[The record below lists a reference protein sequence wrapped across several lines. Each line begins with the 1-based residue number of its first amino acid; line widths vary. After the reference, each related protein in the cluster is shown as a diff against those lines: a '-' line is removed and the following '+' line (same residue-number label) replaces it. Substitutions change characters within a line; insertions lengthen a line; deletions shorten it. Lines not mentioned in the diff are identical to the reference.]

1 MKRRSLKLAILLA
14 GGLSLSATG
23 CSTSLFTAET
33 WKSMDFKPDAIEF
46 GTEQRAINSFTE
58 ALAENKEAAF
68 RRTVSSRFE
77 QQALRSKDSFKD
89 LEILSLPKEKLEV
102 VESKEADENKIEA
115 VAKLKDG
122 TTKYQFVIVRD
133 AEKKRWVID
142 DVLLRQQRRGTRAT
156 KSSVEVMDLLIT
168 IREFVDT
175 WQSGDRS
182 SVLQVVSTDLREPL
196 ETLPEPWMQQ
206 IMTRVSAEYEDGMA
220 RRPEAQMNESD
231 AVVKLPSRNGFL
243 LLKVVQQDDK
253 WLVSDIEVRQR
264 KVEHHPGS
272 ILRQARALNAIT
284 AFLDAY
290 SEKDVAR
297 LESLTEPTFYKGA
310 LKVGDLSMIH
320 LPAASYAPEDF
331 EIQSF
336 AGQLTVTIPERT
348 DVVRMDLTTPEAAEE
363 KRENRIKGETVESR
377 FIVADVTI
385 YNRQTQQQKN
395 LKSAFTAPARAM
407 LFLSAIENRELPV
420 LRQISTQRLTEAT
433 WGRLRPELFRLM
445 EIDGLPQGELT
456 MERNTARG
464 DTTELEFVSPSG
476 QICSVIMR
484 DENGSLLVDDV
495 QFPGRT
501 MEIAS
506 LKSTLML
513 TAPIT
518 ELAGAWGNNDF
529 DGVRRQCSTNFNN
542 LIWQNVTELPGNLN
556 QLPVTLTQPVRKVNE
571 AGEIAMV
578 ELGDEQ
584 SAHVTIQLVHEN
596 SAWVIDE
603 IVLSPPGGQTVELR
617 KELRQEL
624 SKQFLA
630 SPSGEIRKAAFEVEA
645 RPEDHGV
652 IQAVGR
658 RATPVARG
666 GNLTLPPGTPGGRM
680 SPKPERNASNGQI
693 GNASR
698 HAIDMTEEDPD
709 MSMNDESSVPRGAEE
724 SGLLK
729 YGPASRSAAG
739 ETPSASLKR
748 TPTMDPSIRPVPM
761 VEPTMDDGAIHF
773 NGAPKQAKKKPV
785 AETIP
790 SESAHGSVTN
800 MPASRSGGINPAMNP
815 VDIPE

>member
-14 GGLSLSATG
+14 GGLSLSASG

-68 RRTVSSRFE
+68 RRTVSTRFE
-77 QQALRSKDSFKD
+77 QQALRSRDSFKD

-122 TTKYQFVIVRD
+122 TTKYQFIIVRD
-133 AEKKRWVID
+133 AEKKRWVVD

-182 SVLQVVSTDLREPL
+182 SVLQVVSTELREPL

-206 IMTRVSAEYEDGMA
+206 IMTRVSAEYEEGMA

-253 WLVSDIEVRQR
+253 WLVSDIEIRQR

-290 SEKDVAR
+290 SEKDVPR
-297 LESLTEPTFYKGA
+297 LGSLTEQTFYEGA

-320 LPAASYAPEDF
+320 LPAANYAPEDF

-336 AGQLTVTIPERT
+336 AGQLTVTIPEQA

-407 LFLSAIENRELPV
+407 LFLSAVQSRDLPV

-433 WGRLRPELFRLM
+433 WSRLRPELFRLIPI
-445 EIDGLPQGELT
+445 EGLPEGELT
-456 MERNTARG
+456 LERNTARG
-464 DTTELEFVSPSG
+464 DVTELEFVSASG
-476 QICSVIMR
+476 HICSVIMR

-506 LKSTLML
+506 LRSTLML

-518 ELAGAWGNNDF
+518 ELAGAWGSKDF

-556 QLPVTLTQPVRKVNE
+556 QLPQTLTQPVRKVNE
-571 AGEIAMV
+571 ASEIAMV

-584 SAHVTIQLVHEN
+584 AAHVTIQLVREN
-596 SAWVIDE
+596 NAWVIDE
-603 IVLSPPGGQTVELR
+603 IILSPPGGETVELR

-630 SPSGEIRKAAFEVEA
+630 SPSGEIRKAAFEA
-645 RPEDHGV
+645 AGSPEDHGV
-652 IQAVGR
+652 IQAVDR
-658 RATPVARG
+658 RATPVTRG
-666 GNLTLPPGTPGGRM
+666 GNLTLPPGTSGGQK
-680 SPKPERNASNGQI
+680 SPKMERNSSGKSAGE
-693 GNASR
+693 ASR
-698 HAIDMTEEDPD
+698 HAIDMTEDDSD
-709 MSMNDESSVPRGAEE
+709 MSRNDESLIPRGAEE

-729 YGPASRSAAG
+729 YGPASRSATG
-739 ETPSASLKR
+739 QTPSASLKR

-773 NGAPKQAKKKPV
+773 NGAPKQARKKPA

-790 SESAHGSVTN
+790 NEAAHGGVTN
-800 MPASRSGGINPAMNP
+800 LPATRGGVNPAMNP
-815 VDIPE
+815 VEIPE